1 MPLDSKNT
9 WPKGVPH
16 RLAQYNDAMAIL
28 RSMGVGVAGALLMA
42 LWLPLARAAFLSI
55 FDEEQRAISHLK
67 SPPVLGEVAATG
79 FGDKKSPVTLRVSL
93 ASTKGA
99 RRSDVARVF
108 WQAGAGPPLLLQEGR
123 GLVFESSTKDLRL
136 PLKGFVAADTV
147 DNTRTVRPLCWLKES
162 YLAAKRPEGD
172 CWAAL
177 ANAPELAENLG
188 LNERVLT
195 SPRGGFAKGAVLVA
209 LSFSRAPET
218 LSLFAGDPTRDGAD
232 FTAWASVHFTPATGA
247 CAVAPAKAV
256 NLALSLTEDTL
267 RARCR
272 QEKNTVTFRLSHR
285 LWDGHPPSA
294 LTVVALA
301 HEGGFT
307 EDTQVL
313 DLLPPTRLEAPR

>member
-1 MPLDSKNT
+1 M
-9 WPKGVPH
+9 
-16 RLAQYNDAMAIL
+16 
-28 RSMGVGVAGALLMA
+28 
-42 LWLPLARAAFLSI
+42 
-55 FDEEQRAISHLK
+55 
-67 SPPVLGEVAATG
+67 
-79 FGDKKSPVTLRVSL
+79 
-93 ASTKGA
+93 
-99 RRSDVARVF
+99 
-108 WQAGAGPPLLLQEGR
+108 
-123 GLVFESSTKDLRL
+123 FEAPAPGLRL
-136 PLKGFVAADTV
+136 PLRGFVAADTV

-162 YLAAKRPEGD
+162 YLSTKTPEGD

-177 ANAPELAENLG
+177 ASAPELAENLG
-188 LNERVLT
+188 LNERVL
-195 SPRGGFAKGAVLVA
+195 SLPKGGFAKGVVLVA
-209 LSFSRAPET
+209 LSFNRAPET

-232 FTAWASVHFTPATGA
+232 FTTWASVHFTPATGA
-247 CAVAPAKAV
+247 CAVAPAKAA
-256 NLALSLTEDTL
+256 NLAKSLTEDTL